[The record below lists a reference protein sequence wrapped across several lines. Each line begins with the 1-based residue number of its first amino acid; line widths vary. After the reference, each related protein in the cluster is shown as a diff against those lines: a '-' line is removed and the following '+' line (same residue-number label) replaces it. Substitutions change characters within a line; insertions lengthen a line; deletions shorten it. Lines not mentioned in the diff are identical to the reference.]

1 MGVLSMNKL
10 FKLIKE
16 CLGIEKSKEDII
28 FNEPYTDSVPVPDHV
43 LDFLEEEKKAKKKDR
58 LND

>member
-1 MGVLSMNKL
+1 MNKL
-10 FKLIKE
+10 FELIKE